1 MEEYHQITINEY
13 LSWKQEIIQRLNSSI
28 DNFIVIGYRLKQIRD
43 TEAYRNEGYDSL
55 GQFVQ
60 AEFNIGI
67 STASK
72 FMKIN
77 DVYSVNGN
85 SMELKEEYRNFGYN
99 KLYEMIALPIED
111 RQMVTP
117 DTPVKDI
124 REIKKFN
131 DEKNAE
137 PEKKDNTDQDGLME
151 GLIRIVFGDEKM
163 EKAFNKIIHGEYRSN
178 SDQCEI
184 LAALIPAGSRVV
196 RYKTLMV
203 FFSGDGIRLKRI
215 GKDDEMITFSDFY
228 EIVEYLFQKEWS
240 ETFLEKEASFDGEK
254 EESGQAEKEDSV
266 VNAQKE
272 LETTEGV
279 SETDEN
285 VIEKPKSVSEEPK
298 NVSKQP
304 ESVSKPAESAQKPS
318 EDTEVVALTNE
329 ELDEIIESMG
339 NKESETKKEFYM
351 SELGELEAKEECE
364 EITMTRYE
372 YMQSLTEFGMGT
384 YLYKHM
390 PRTILGSQKGAK
402 AMREWIHE
410 TVDEKGRTYR
420 S

>member
-13 LSWKQEIIQRLNSSI
+13 LSWKQEIIQRLNASV

-43 TEAYRNEGYDSL
+43 TEAYRNEGYDNL
-55 GQFVQ
+55 GKFVQ

-111 RQMVTP
+111 RQMITP

-137 PEKKDNTDQDGLME
+137 HQKKDNIDLGELME
-151 GLIRIVFGDEKM
+151 GLIRIVFEDAKM
-163 EKAFNKIIHGEYRSN
+163 EKAFNKIIHGEYRSDSN
-178 SDQCEI
+178 QREI

-196 RYKTLMV
+196 RHKTLMV

-215 GKDDEMITFSDFY
+215 GKDDEMLTCMEFY
-228 EIVEYLFQKEWS
+228 EIV
-240 ETFLEKEASFDGEK
+240 
-254 EESGQAEKEDSV
+254 
-266 VNAQKE
+266 
-272 LETTEGV
+272 
-279 SETDEN
+279 
-285 VIEKPKSVSEEPK
+285 
-298 NVSKQP
+298 
-304 ESVSKPAESAQKPS
+304 
-318 EDTEVVALTNE
+318 
-329 ELDEIIESMG
+329 
-339 NKESETKKEFYM
+339 
-351 SELGELEAKEECE
+351 
-364 EITMTRYE
+364 R
-372 YMQSLTEFGMGT
+372 
-384 YLYKHM
+384 H
-390 PRTILGSQKGAK
+390 
-402 AMREWIHE
+402 
-410 TVDEKGRTYR
+410 
-420 S
+420 

>member
-304 ESVSKPAESAQKPS
+304 ESVPKPAESSQKPS
-318 EDTEVVALTNE
+318 EDTKKKRKSVIDISKAKDAEELKNALQREIEEESPSPEPVEVVN
-329 ELDEIIESMG
+329 DV
-339 NKESETKKEFYM
+339 
-351 SELGELEAKEECE
+351 
-364 EITMTRYE
+364 MTRWDYLKTLSAIDAAD
-372 YMQSLTEFGMGT
+372 YIQS
-384 YLYKHM
+384 YLDPEAIEDIRMLKNW
-390 PRTILGSQKGAK
+390 LLA
-402 AMREWIHE
+402 W
-410 TVDEKGRTYR
+410 VDGNGK